1 MTTAIKQIPVGPE
14 GFMEDRRGSFTPIEL
29 VSEIDRTRDS
39 LVREI
44 VVNSKRISSM
54 LNEFKL
60 GLMGDIEAFAEL
72 SFERYG
78 AKLGGAKGNITLYS
92 YDGKFKVCR
101 AINEQ
106 LVFDEGL
113 QAAKALIDECI
124 HSWSK
129 GAAVE
134 IMALVNDAFQ
144 VDKEGRVDTKR
155 ILSLRRLE
163 IADERWKKAMTAIG
177 ESLQVTGSKTYV
189 RVYEQQED
197 GSYQMIALG

>member
-1 MTTAIKQIPVGPE
+1 MEATVKQIPE
-14 GFMEDRRGSFTPIEL
+14 GYMEDRVGRLIPLETI
-29 VSEIDRTRDS
+29 SEIDRTRDS

-44 VVNSKRISSM
+44 VVNSKRMSNL
-54 LNEFKL
+54 LNDFKL

-72 SFERYG
+72 SFERFG
-78 AKLGGAKGNITLYS
+78 AKLGGTKGNITLTS
-92 YDGKFKVCR
+92 FDGKFKVCR
-101 AINEQ
+101 AINDQ
-106 LVFDEGL
+106 LVFDERL
-113 QAAKALIDECI
+113 QVAKSLIDECI
-124 HSWSK
+124 HGWSK

-163 IADERWKKAMTAIG
+163 IADDRWKRAMTAIG